1 MILFLI
7 ILLVFLG
14 FSFIF
19 SLLEAIKYA
28 TQKNFI
34 KYNTLRNICLISFVL
49 LLIVSFIIA
58 RIIAN

>member
-7 ILLVFLG
+7 ILLVSLG

-19 SLLEAIKYA
+19 SLLESIKYV

-34 KYNTLRNICLISFVL
+34 KYNTLRNISVISFVL